1 MRPKEKNDEEKRI
14 VEELRKIENVIK
26 KEEKEKKN
34 LETIMKLDT
43 RDEDGDGDEEDE
55 ALKRIAEEK
64 KANFAF
70 LKPN

>member
-43 RDEDGDGDEEDE
+43 RDEVRW
-55 ALKRIAEEK
+55 ALAIILEIVLIIP
-64 KANFAF
+64 F
-70 LKPN
+70 L